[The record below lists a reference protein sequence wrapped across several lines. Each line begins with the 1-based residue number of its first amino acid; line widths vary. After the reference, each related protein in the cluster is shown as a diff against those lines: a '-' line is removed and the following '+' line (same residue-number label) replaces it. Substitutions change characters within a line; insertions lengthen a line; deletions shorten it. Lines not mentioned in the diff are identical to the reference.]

1 MINFDIQ
8 TKFDMERMEEKIR
21 RQAPFAGVKAANAMA
36 KEIVAEQRATIARV
50 FDRPRPNTVRSVGV
64 RQYATKAN
72 PVVSVAINNGIS
84 RTAAESEYDANLN
97 QQGKNAIAPATYLT
111 PQIKGGS
118 RVAKRFERALQ
129 RAGLMPAGSLAVF
142 AKRSGALDQ
151 YGNLPGPKIVQILS
165 WFQAFP
171 QGGYRM
177 NMTARTKANL
187 IAGKR
192 KGMTHGIEYFRGGKG
207 TGVPDG
213 IWERHYLGGPG
224 GKSIIRPVLIYVS
237 HANYRVRFDYE
248 GIGAQLIERRLSDIV
263 SAELAKALESAR

>member
-1 MINFDIQ
+1 MDVV
-8 TKFDMERMEEKIR
+8 T
-21 RQAPFAGVKAANAMA
+21 AAREA
-36 KEIVAEQRATIARV
+36 IARV
-50 FDRPRPNTVRSVGV
+50 FDRPRPNTIRSVGV
-64 RQYATKAN
+64 RQYATKDR
-72 PVVSVAINNGIS
+72 PEVRITIDNGIS
-84 RTAAESEYDANLN
+84 RTAGESLFDANVA

-129 RAGLMPAGSLAVF
+129 RAGLMPAGNLAVF

-171 QGGYRM
+171 QSGYRM

-192 KGMTHGIEYFRGGKG
+192 KGMQHGIEYFRGGKG

-213 IWERHYLGGPG
+213 IWERHYVGGQG

-237 HANYRVRFDYE
+237 HATYRVRFDFDV
-248 GIGAQLIERRLSDIV
+248 IGKQVMDARADAIA
-263 SAELAKALESAR
+263 AEALRAALETAR